1 MIGFAA
7 RRLAQAVPVI
17 FLATVGVFLLLH
29 LLPGDPAALM
39 AGSDAPPATI
49 EFVRHDMGLDQPLP
63 VQYAVWLGHIVRGD
77 LGKSIF
83 SKLPVSQ
90 LIGQRAPATIE
101 LAIAGELITILLALP
116 LGIIAA
122 VKQRSPIDWAV
133 TWFTSLGLAVPNFWL
148 GILLIL
154 LFAVGLG
161 WLPAGQRGDL
171 ARDPIGEL
179 RFLVLPAFTLALP
192 QAMNLSRLT
201 KASVLEVLYEDH
213 VRTARSKGLSSW
225 SVVSG
230 HVLRNALVPIV
241 TAISLDIGRLLGGAL
256 IVETIFAWPG
266 LGTLMLTAVGN
277 RDYVIVQACLL
288 LLVGV
293 FILVNLLAD
302 LSYGLIDPRIRLTS
316 GRRRAG

>member
-7 RRLAQAVPVI
+7 RRLAQAVPVV
-17 FLATVGVFLLLH
+17 FLASIGVFLLLH

-39 AGSDAPPATI
+39 AGSDASPESI
-49 EFVRHDMGLDQPLP
+49 EFIRHDMGLDQPLP
-63 VQYAVWLGHIVRGD
+63 VQYAVWLEHIVRGD

-90 LIGQRAPATIE
+90 LISQRVPATLE
-101 LAIAGELITILLALP
+101 LAIAGELITLLIALP
-116 LGIIAA
+116 LGIISA
-122 VKQRSPIDWAV
+122 VKQRSPIDWVVSWV
-133 TWFTSLGLAVPNFWL
+133 TSVGLAIPSFWL

-161 WLPAGQRGDL
+161 WLPPGQRGDL
-171 ARDPIGEL
+171 ARDPLGEL
-179 RFLVLPAFTLALP
+179 KFLALPAFTLALP
-192 QAMNLSRLT
+192 LAMNLARLT

-213 VRTARSKGLSSW
+213 VRTAQAKGLSE
-225 SVVSG
+225 VAVLLA

-241 TAISLDIGRLLGGAL
+241 TAVSLDIGRLLGGAL
-256 IVETIFAWPG
+256 IVETIFNWPG

-293 FILVNLLAD
+293 FILVNLVAD
-302 LSYGLIDPRIRLTS
+302 LSYGLLDPRIRLAGS
-316 GRRRAG
+316 RR

>member
-7 RRLAQAVPVI
+7 RRLAQAVPVV
-17 FLATVGVFLLLH
+17 FLASIGVFLLLH

-39 AGSDAPPATI
+39 AGSDASPASI
-49 EFVRHDMGLDQPLP
+49 EFIRHDMGLDQPLP
-63 VQYAVWLGHIVRGD
+63 VQYAVWLEHIARGD

-90 LIGQRAPATIE
+90 LIGQRVPATLE
-101 LAIAGELITILLALP
+101 LAIAGELITLVIALP

-122 VKQRSPIDWAV
+122 VKQRSPIDWAISWV
-133 TWFTSLGLAVPNFWL
+133 TSIGLAIPSFWL

-161 WLPAGQRGDL
+161 WLPPGQRGDIT
-171 ARDPIGEL
+171 RDPLGEL
-179 RFLVLPAFTLALP
+179 KFLALPAFTLALP
-192 QAMNLSRLT
+192 LAMNLSRLT

-213 VRTARSKGLSSW
+213 VRTARAKGLSD
-225 SVVSG
+225 VAVLLA

-241 TAISLDIGRLLGGAL
+241 TAVSLDIGRLLGGAL
-256 IVETIFAWPG
+256 IVETIFNWPG

-293 FILVNLLAD
+293 FILVNLVAD
-302 LSYGLIDPRIRLTS
+302 LSYGFLDPRIRLA
-316 GRRRAG
+316 GARR

>member
-1 MIGFAA
+1 MIGFVA
-7 RRLAQAVPVI
+7 RRLVQALPVI
-17 FLATVGVFLLLH
+17 FLATIGVFLLLH

-39 AGSDAPPATI
+39 AGPDAPPATI

-63 VQYAVWLGHIVRGD
+63 VQYVVWLGHVVRGD
-77 LGKSIF
+77 FGKSIF

-90 LIGQRAPATIE
+90 LIAQRAPATIE
-101 LAIAGELITILLALP
+101 LAVAGELITILLALP

-122 VKQRSPIDWAV
+122 VKQRSLIDWIISTV
-133 TWFTSLGLAVPNFWL
+133 TSLGLAIPNFWL
-148 GILLIL
+148 GILMIL
-154 LFAVGLG
+154 LFAVFLG
-161 WLPAGQRGDL
+161 WLPPGQRGDFT
-171 ARDPIGEL
+171 RDPLGEL
-179 RFLVLPAFTLALP
+179 KFLALPAFTLALP

-213 VRTARSKGLSSW
+213 VRTARSKGLSS
-225 SVVSG
+225 SAVVAG

-266 LGTLMLTAVGN
+266 LGTLMLSAVGN

-293 FILVNLLAD
+293 FVLVNLLAD
-302 LSYGLIDPRIRLTS
+302 LSYGLLDPRIRLAAG
-316 GRRRAG
+316 GRR

>member
-1 MIGFAA
+1 M
-7 RRLAQAVPVI
+7 
-17 FLATVGVFLLLH
+17 FLASIGVFLLLH
-29 LLPGDPAALM
+29 LLPGDPAELM
-39 AGSDAPPATI
+39 AGSDAPQSTI
-49 EFVRHDMGLDQPLP
+49 DFVRHDMGLDQPLP
-63 VQYAVWLGHIVRGD
+63 VQSVVWLGHIVHGD
-77 LGKSIF
+77 FGKSIF

-101 LAIAGELITILLALP
+101 LTVAGELLTILIAFP
-116 LGIIAA
+116 LGLIAA
-122 VKQRSPIDWAV
+122 VKQRSPIDWV
-133 TWFTSLGLAVPNFWL
+133 ISTGTSLGLAIPNFWL

-154 LFAVGLG
+154 LFAVALG
-161 WLPAGQRGDL
+161 WLPPGQRGDF

-179 RFLVLPAFTLALP
+179 KFLALPAFTLALP
-192 QAMNLSRLT
+192 LAMNLSRLT

-213 VRTARSKGLSSW
+213 VRTARAKGLAGS
-225 SVVSG
+225 SVVIG

-266 LGTLMLTAVGN
+266 MGTLMLTAVGN

-293 FILVNLLAD
+293 FILVNLIAD
-302 LSYGLIDPRIRLTS
+302 ISYGFIDPRIRTA
-316 GRRRAG
+316 R